1 MLKTNGDRLP
11 ILSVKGRISAPTAS
25 YPGRIDQDGRVFVLP
40 GTGGITYNA
49 RIGDPACGWA
59 ADHLEPGV
67 STKCADEKENIAY
80 NFLSCIGNEA
90 RVISGEAKG
99 ARGFVTGKHG
109 GIEHV
114 ILYFAQ
120 EDLEKMA
127 IGDEIQVYSQG
138 QGMEL
143 MDWPE
148 IAVRNLSPRLLERM
162 GVREDRE
169 RGKLIVPVTH
179 WVPATVMGSGLGS
192 VSTCRGDYDITLFDA
207 KTTEQY
213 HLDTL
218 RFGDI
223 VLLEDCDTTY
233 GRTFLT
239 GAVTVGVVVH
249 SDCRIMGHGP
259 GVTTLFSCK
268 RPLIEGVRSPGANL
282 ASYLL
287 QGERV

>member
-11 ILSVKGRISAPTAS
+11 TLSVKGRISAPTAS
-25 YPGRIDQDGRVFVLP
+25 YPGKIDQDGKVFVLP
-40 GTGGITYNA
+40 GTGGITYDVK
-49 RIGDPACGWA
+49 IGDPACGWV

-80 NFLSCIGNEA
+80 NFLACIGNEA
-90 RVISGEAKG
+90 RVVSGEAKG

-114 ILYFAQ
+114 ILYFAS
-120 EDLEKMA
+120 EDLERMA
-127 IGDEIQVYSQG
+127 IGDEIQIYSRG
-138 QGMEL
+138 QGLEL
-143 MDWPE
+143 TDWPE

-169 RGKLIVPVTH
+169 QGKLVVPVTH
-179 WVPATVMGSGLGS
+179 RVPATVMGSGLGS
-192 VSTCRGDYDITLFDA
+192 VSTYRGDYDITLFDA
-207 KTTEQY
+207 GATQAY

-223 VLLEDCDTTY
+223 ILLEDCDTTY
-233 GRTFLT
+233 GRTFLS

-268 RPLIEGVRSPGANL
+268 RPLIEGVFSPGANL
-282 ASYLL
+282 ADLL
-287 QGERV
+287 LKAEQV